1 MQGLSSADPSL
12 PPLLVCVFFS
22 QLFLRPDAALL
33 VVVSVTRCLCA
44 SASRFLGVLISLP
57 RPRYLLVSA
66 YRSLGSSVPRCLG
79 VSTSRCLGARHL
91 CLGASGL
98 GVSMCRPLGRSLSR
112 GQEVSST
119 DIDLDENTHK
129 YTIRPA
135 MRLIR
140 CVHTTVSVC
149 ALYGKLLC
157 AWLVSI
163 RVRSVQSTHLY
174 ARCPAYWSMCDD
186 QAVGEVPTCRRLES
200 SLC

>member
-1 MQGLSSADPSL
+1 M
-12 PPLLVCVFFS
+12 
-22 QLFLRPDAALL
+22 FLRPDAALL

-79 VSTSRCLGARHL
+79 VSTSRCLVASVRGHL

-140 CVHTTVSVC
+140 CVHTTMSVC
-149 ALYGKLLC
+149 ALYDKLLC

-163 RVRSVQSTHLY
+163 SVRSVQSTHLY
-174 ARCPAYWSMCDD
+174 TRCPAYWSMCDD
-186 QAVGEVPTCRRLES
+186 QDVMEIPMRRPLGS
-200 SLC
+200 SLCLHQEVSSTDTGLDGNMHT